1 MDYLL
6 AVGASNMDIA
16 GHSTGPVRAG
26 DSNPGRIA
34 FAPGGVARNV
44 AHNLA
49 LLGHRI
55 RLVSAV
61 GDDLPGHS
69 LRDATAAAGVDVQA
83 CWMLPGQAT
92 SCYVSLHGPDGEA
105 AMAVNDMQIVA
116 SITPERLAPLAAD
129 IAAAQAVLLDCNLSA
144 QALAWLCTHSGSVP
158 LCVDAVSAAKCV
170 RIAPWLQRVRLL
182 KANQLEAETLTSLPL
197 RSLADAPAVA
207 GSLHR
212 QGVRQAVLSLGALGL
227 YWSDAAGACGT
238 HAAWPGPV
246 VNTTGA
252 GDALMAGLLH
262 GLVAGHSL
270 AQAVR
275 FASACAGLVLQVPAA
290 NNPNMSLAQV
300 QSALNAMYLEAKGI

>member
-26 DSNPGRIA
+26 DSNPGQIA

-69 LRDATAAAGVDVQA
+69 LLDATAAAGVDVQA
-83 CWMLPGQAT
+83 CWVLPGQAT

-105 AMAVNDMQIVA
+105 VMAVNDMQIVA
-116 SITPERLAPLAAD
+116 RITPERLAPLAAD
-129 IAAAQAVLLDCNLSA
+129 IAAAQAVLLDCNLSDA
-144 QALAWLCTHSGSVP
+144 ALAWLCTHSGSAPVF
-158 LCVDAVSAAKCV
+158 VDAVSAAKCV
-170 RIAPWLQRVRLL
+170 RMAPWLQRVQLL

-212 QGVRQAVLSLGALGL
+212 QGVRQVVLSLGALGVF
-227 YWSDAAGACGT
+227 WSDTDGTQGVQAALS
-238 HAAWPGPV
+238 GPV

-262 GLVAGHSL
+262 GFTLGHSL

-275 FASACAGLVLQVPAA
+275 FASACAALTVQVSCA
-290 NNPNMSLAQV
+290 NNPKLSLAQV
-300 QSALNAMYLEAKGI
+300 DAALAAIN